1 MQKGINSDSQIH
13 ISIQLLVKAGIL
25 ICIVVGSW
33 YQAQMRFA
41 NIEIRMNDMHEE
53 IVVLTSKVSDIERE
67 NIEELELEVQ
77 EQRSLLQKM
86 GLKK

>member
-86 GLKK
+86 GLK

>member
-53 IVVLTSKVSDIERE
+53 IVVLTSKVSDMERE